1 MEHILNETET
11 KELFNELKSINE
23 EINSLNKR
31 SGEIKQVII
40 QSVIGKEKAKYSG
53 IEFTDKVKVVRKKW
67 SYNDPDATEEVVGFM
82 GNFYVKHFTYEY
94 YSNTNIIM
102 PSVYMEL
109 YRVKKDGSR
118 SQRRDEIPLSA
129 IVSIEKIE
137 G

>member
-1 MEHILNETET
+1 MEHILNEAET

-40 QSVIGKEKAKYSG
+40 QSVVGKEKAKYPG
-53 IEFTDKVKVVRKKW
+53 IEFGDKVKVVRKKW
-67 SYNDPDATEEVVGFM
+67 SFNNPDATEEVVGFM
-82 GNFYVKHFTYEY
+82 GNFFVKYFSYAY
-94 YSNTNIIM
+94 FSNDIL

-109 YRVKKDGSR
+109 YQVKKDGSR
-118 SQRRDEIPLSA
+118 SQRKDEMTLSA

>member
-31 SGEIKQVII
+31 SDEIKQVII
-40 QSVIGKEKAKYSG
+40 QSVVGKEKAKYPG
-53 IEFTDKVKVVRKKW
+53 IEFGDKVRVVRKKW
-67 SYNDPDATEEVVGFM
+67 SFNNPDATEEVVGFM
-82 GNFYVKHFTYEY
+82 GNFFVKYFSYAY
-94 YSNTNIIM
+94 FSNDIL

-109 YRVKKDGSR
+109 YQVKKDGSR
-118 SQRRDEIPLSA
+118 SQRKDEMTLSA